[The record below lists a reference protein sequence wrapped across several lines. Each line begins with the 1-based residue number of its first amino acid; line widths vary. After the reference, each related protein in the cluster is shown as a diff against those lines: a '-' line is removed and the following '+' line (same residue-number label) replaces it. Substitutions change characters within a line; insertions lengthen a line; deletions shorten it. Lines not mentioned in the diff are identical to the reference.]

1 MLKTVAASV
10 FSLSLMACSIP
21 EEDSKT
27 QNESPAAISQRT
39 NTSNLELD
47 TEENGLSEAKS
58 GTEDEIESLAEESND
73 EGLDETEP
81 VADDAEQEEPG
92 ILEVMKE
99 RFMPSSP
106 EETMPPQQ
114 QEEPAPSNE
123 AELGEKAT
131 EIDLENHPS
140 TQMRLTYFFAGC
152 SALNQPTLHNVNID
166 FTVSDTSLS
175 NPELVMILPLND
187 QRTAKDLVSVFLA
200 PVADNVIVMSSIPRI
215 APDQNEKDSEIPEFS
230 VTLDD
235 EQRTRTRDFV
245 ERSLNRTNMLATVNA
260 AMGENYLVS
269 EFSVSYDFSTNTEL
283 SCTSNGGTIDAISRN
298 MPSITT

>member
-21 EEDSKT
+21 EEDSKA
-27 QNESPAAISQRT
+27 QDESPAALSQRT
-39 NTSNLELD
+39 NTSDLELNTD
-47 TEENGLSEAKS
+47 EIGLSETES
-58 GTEDEIESLAEESND
+58 GTEDEIEALAEESDD
-73 EGLDETEP
+73 ESLDETEP
-81 VADDAEQEEPG
+81 VVDNTEQEEPG
-92 ILEVMKE
+92 ILEVIKE
-99 RFMPSSP
+99 RLMPSSP
-106 EETMPPQQ
+106 QETMP
-114 QEEPAPSNE
+114 QEQEASAPSDE
-123 AELGEKAT
+123 AELAEKDT

-152 SALNQPTLHNVNID
+152 SALNQPTLHNINLD
-166 FTVSDTSLS
+166 FTVSDTSLN
-175 NPELVMILPLND
+175 NPEFVMILPLGQ
-187 QRTAKDLVSVFLA
+187 QRTAKNLVSVFLA

-215 APDQNEKDSEIPEFS
+215 APDQSEGDDEKPDFS

-269 EFSVSYDFSTNTEL
+269 EFRVSYDFSTNTEL